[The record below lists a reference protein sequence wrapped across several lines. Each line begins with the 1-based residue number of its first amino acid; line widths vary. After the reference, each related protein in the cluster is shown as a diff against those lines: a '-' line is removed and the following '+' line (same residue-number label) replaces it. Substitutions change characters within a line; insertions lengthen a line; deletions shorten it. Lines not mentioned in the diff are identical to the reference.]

1 MINLTFYKP
10 KENSVDRLGNKT
22 YTDEVVA
29 VAEGSI
35 GVITDNLVQND
46 FDYGLTTYKVTIPYS
61 EQIAEEATKVMAEG
75 IGYIILNKT
84 KTRRTNKLIIY
95 CRKAK

>member
-1 MINLTFYKP
+1 MISLTFYKP
-10 KENSVDRLGNKT
+10 KEDGTDRLGNKIHQ
-22 YTDEVVA
+22 DEVVA

-35 GVITDNLVQND
+35 GIITDNLVQND

-75 IGYIILNKT
+75 NGYSILNKT

>member
-10 KENSVDRLGNKT
+10 KEDGTDRLGNKT

-35 GVITDNLVQND
+35 GIITDNLVQND
-46 FDYGLTTYKVTIPYS
+46 FDYGMMTYKVTIPYIGS
-61 EQIAEEATKVMAEG
+61 VAEEATKVMAEG
-75 IGYIILNKT
+75 NGYSILNKT

>member
-1 MINLTFYKP
+1 MISLIFYKP
-10 KENSVDRLGNKT
+10 VESGQDRLGNKT

-35 GVITDNLVQND
+35 GIITDNLVQND
-46 FDYGLTTYKVTIPYS
+46 FDYGLTTYKVTIPYIES
-61 EQIAEEATKVMAEG
+61 VTEEATKVMAEG
-75 IGYIILNKT
+75 IEYSILNKA